1 MSRRNR
7 GLWIATTVVALIYLA
22 ASTYLVGRL
31 VEARQLIGNAGSWTE
46 VQLHQEYDRLPVA
59 DPRAEAD
66 RDVLVQIATE
76 LIVYLP
82 ALFVLGLGFIAL
94 AVIQARRASNLY
106 GEAREAK
113 AAAAAQQLLEEP
125 QVDAQKAETIGRLAS
140 SFAHDFNNVLGS
152 IQGYAEIIADT
163 AGPEAPTHRFASQI
177 LTGVRR
183 GQNLVDRI
191 TETARPRHDNGAETC
206 DVATTVDD
214 VEGPRPEAPPKPQ
227 AAPQALRIL
236 LVDDDEFL
244 SEAAGEALTRAGHHV
259 EFARDGETALAA
271 LGNQPGDIDVV
282 LTDDMMPG
290 MRGPELIRRLRQQG
304 NLVPI
309 VLWSANADR
318 QALDEAGLAANV
330 EVCGKP
336 VSTEEL
342 LATLQRAT
350 SFARDKASDPPAR
363 LSDPDSAS

>member
-1 MSRRNR
+1 MPRRNR
-7 GLWIATTVVALIYLA
+7 WLWITTTVVALIYSA
-22 ASTYLVGRL
+22 ASIYVVGRL
-31 VEARQLIGNAGSWTE
+31 VEARQLIGNAGSRAA
-46 VQLHQEYDRLPVA
+46 VRLQQEYDRLPVA
-59 DPRAEAD
+59 DLRAEAD

-94 AVIQARRASNLY
+94 AVIQARRASGLY
-106 GEAREAK
+106 REAK
-113 AAAAAQQLLEEP
+113 RQPEERPVAAQEMEAL
-125 QVDAQKAETIGRLAS
+125 GRLAGG
-140 SFAHDFNNVLGS
+140 FAHDFNNVLGS

-163 AGPEAPTHRFASQI
+163 AGPESPNRRFASQI

-191 TETARPRHDNGAETC
+191 TGFTHPRRGDSADAE
-206 DVATTVDD
+206 VS
-214 VEGPRPEAPPKPQ
+214 RPEAPPETG

-244 SEAAGEALTRAGHHV
+244 SEAAGEALMRAGHHV

-350 SFARDKASDPPAR
+350 SIAQDKASDPPAR
-363 LSDPDSAS
+363 LSDPDSPS